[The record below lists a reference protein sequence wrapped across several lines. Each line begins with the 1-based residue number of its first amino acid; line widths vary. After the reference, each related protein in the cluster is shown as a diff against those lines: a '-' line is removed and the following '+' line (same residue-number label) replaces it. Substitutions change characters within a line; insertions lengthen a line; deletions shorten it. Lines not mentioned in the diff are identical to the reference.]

1 MTPHRT
7 SAHSAGIERRSGS
20 HIEMDGRTHQ
30 TSRTKIIPH
39 TYIFTGTEH
48 RQFRHNHMTRTP
60 STAATLPD
68 GKCSTPLAP
77 AVKTSP
83 KEATP
88 AAGNLVST
96 SCAAELPGEIPPP
109 LVFVSVRTNKRHH
122 HQCLC
127 ANPSRSSYFVSAR
140 TNEDI
145 IIIIIRRDWE
155 QFAQFSQS

>member
-20 HIEMDGRTHQ
+20 HIEMDGRTYQ

-83 KEATP
+83 NEATP

-96 SCAAELPGEIPPP
+96 SCAAIAWGDPPP

-145 IIIIIRRDWE
+145 IIIIQGTWDWE